1 MSAVAHGAE
10 PPLLH
15 PHPIL
20 AHPNLAHP
28 NLAHPNLNA
37 IEGGFRHAPAPKSA
51 LNRVQVARIRP

>member
-1 MSAVAHGAE
+1 MSAVAHGEE

-15 PHPIL
+15 PHPI
-20 AHPNLAHP
+20 LAHP